1 VSRRR
6 PGRQVPPSVNVPFPV
21 KIVCSDRGQH
31 GRIVLHRLTDVRS
44 FGMGLQPVVPI
55 GGDRNGI
62 PLSPYAEDGLLRYRF
77 RCPRC
82 RRDAQLREKTL
93 LAIVSALSTT
103 DGHPVLDIS
112 LLPC

>member
-6 PGRQVPPSVNVPFPV
+6 AGRQVPPSAGISFPV
-21 KIVCSDRGQH
+21 KVCCTDRGQH
-31 GRIVLHRLTDVRS
+31 ARIVLHRLFDLRS
-44 FGMGLQPVVPI
+44 TEMGLQPVVPI

-62 PLSPYAEDGLLRYRF
+62 PLSLYAEDGILRYQF
-77 RCPRC
+77 RCRRC
-82 RRDAQLREKTL
+82 RRDVQLREESL
-93 LAIVSALSTT
+93 LAIVSALSTN